1 MWWEK
6 KMDKQIRFCPFTELC
21 IPAFAKGK
29 DQEYKK
35 PKKIETSHVVTCG
48 VMPKLLKKWPVKWK
62 NSLKE
67 VWEELFM
74 YIVEE
79 DKVLLQLILFSHWK
93 CQEAALCGD
102 SLVASMGVTQD
113 DHVAP

>member
-1 MWWEK
+1 
-6 KMDKQIRFCPFTELC
+6 
-21 IPAFAKGK
+21 
-29 DQEYKK
+29 
-35 PKKIETSHVVTCG
+35 
-48 VMPKLLKKWPVKWK
+48 
-62 NSLKE
+62 
-67 VWEELFM
+67 M

-113 DHVAP
+113 DQVAP